1 MFCIGWQSH
10 LKYMCTHICIL
21 QLSQNECNSKYLG
34 LFSCTL
40 HYSILSGIEERYA
53 WTSSLTLDC
62 IVCLFFCSN
71 SHLLPPSEGVIYLSA
86 CHSYPKE
93 DKYLT
98 FFSPIKWIIVHD
110 TPDDLSRHTNVPQHT
125 HSVAWHFV
133 YLFSPKHHTS
143 RWQCVK
149 KNIRYKP

>member
-1 MFCIGWQSH
+1 MNVTQSTWGCLVAHYTTVYSQELKKDMHEH
-10 LKYMCTHICIL
+10 LLWHSTA
-21 QLSQNECNSKYLG
+21 
-34 LFSCTL
+34 LF
-40 HYSILSGIEERYA
+40 
-53 WTSSLTLDC
+53 
-62 IVCLFFCSN
+62 VCLFFCSN

-125 HSVAWHFV
+125 QCGRDILYIFSVLNTIPAGGSV
-133 YLFSPKHHTS
+133 
-143 RWQCVK
+143 
-149 KNIRYKP
+149 

>member
-1 MFCIGWQSH
+1 MNVTQSTWGCLVAHYTTVYSQELKKDMHEH
-10 LKYMCTHICIL
+10 L
-21 QLSQNECNSKYLG
+21 LG
-34 LFSCTL
+34 HLWHSTALF
-40 HYSILSGIEERYA
+40 
-53 WTSSLTLDC
+53 
-62 IVCLFFCSN
+62 VCFFCSK

-86 CHSYPKE
+86 CRSYPKE

-98 FFSPIKWIIVHD
+98 FFSPIKWITVHD

-149 KNIRYKP
+149 KNIRYEP